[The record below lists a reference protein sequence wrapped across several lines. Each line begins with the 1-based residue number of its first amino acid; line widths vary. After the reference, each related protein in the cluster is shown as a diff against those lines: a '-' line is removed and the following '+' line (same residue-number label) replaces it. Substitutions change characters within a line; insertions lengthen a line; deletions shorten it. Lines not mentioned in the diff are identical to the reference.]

1 MLHPSSHVLDS
12 ADATVSTHPEQEP
25 RSYLPFL
32 CCPHS
37 RSFGDR
43 VHFFYVWDLKSL
55 FLQASVHLGPWFP
68 CRGISK
74 SSVSTICYLL
84 FQPLICAPD
93 FYDFLFRFSDFMCI
107 HVLPAWMYMHYIC
120 TCSCRGQKR
129 ASHLLDLALETVVS
143 PYVGAR
149 TEPESCATTNASKLC
164 VISSAPF
171 PTFGWFVCFDFFFL
185 RQDHTPPGWP
195 QTCYVIDDCLEI
207 SRF

>member
-1 MLHPSSHVLDS
+1 MAAHAFNPSTQEAEAGGSLPVLVKPRNITSSKLARAAGRPYLRERKRNAALCMFHPSSHVLDS

-25 RSYLPFL
+25 RSYRPFL

-68 CRGISK
+68 CWGISK

-107 HVLPAWMYMHYIC
+107 HVLPA
-120 TCSCRGQKR
+120 
-129 ASHLLDLALETVVS
+129 
-143 PYVGAR
+143 
-149 TEPESCATTNASKLC
+149 
-164 VISSAPF
+164 
-171 PTFGWFVCFDFFFL
+171 
-185 RQDHTPPGWP
+185 
-195 QTCYVIDDCLEI
+195 
-207 SRF
+207 